1 MPFSI
6 STCFT
11 NKGTSEGPYD
21 IYSDIDGYDIPFLTN
36 VLSTDLFGENC
47 PYIINNV
54 PDNTTSI
61 KIIDTSTD
69 CRVIIEIESNELCIT
84 CDISFDIYVR
94 EGIGKITAGNLTG
107 SCENQITD
115 YKISWYG
122 PNSDEDIAFT
132 SGFGNEFGPYDLT
145 HPLTGTSSPTAISG
159 IYKPVIDIIK
169 INGLDFTK
177 DGGNG
182 TIQSELDCFETT
194 TVEVF
199 PFTCDNGTEVGDY
212 THRVN
217 FNASFGVTPLTLK
230 STFKLDSTINYFA
243 WRFQGF
249 TVPDTLKITFYGDA
263 YSEPIILE
271 FYTVGSGLPGFDY
284 NSFPRLIDTNSPL
297 QKVTNLSNFVI
308 TDNDY
313 LLLEVIPNS
322 ANPQTNWDFYFT
334 CLTEFDC
341 EVCQDQYI
349 NDPYKIIS
357 SSITSTLL
365 SCDQV
370 QIRVNLSGCTLNDYR
385 LSDMYAYGGN
395 QYPRAFNFSS
405 NITYNQE
412 LFYERVRCQAS
423 AVGYPVACVPSN
435 NNIITFEKTVINN
448 VGVINMTFTDVN
460 DLNAYYTSYINRKNS
475 EINNIGNPWIDDPY
489 TINYYKRVLFRIPYT
504 IGNNLCGDGITE
516 LNFNIHFSSVPIS
529 GTTNGL
535 YTLTIPMPT
544 IQGGLLTFSECEINC
559 NSSLSSFVNQVNA
572 SSTGTTNNV
581 NFTNNNGSRFD
592 LPFSNVAR
600 LTKSTS
606 SSTSY
611 VMGTAYGVID
621 NRINQTLPVSGTTY
635 TLIPSLTGLTCD
647 LSDKGEIT
655 SDGNTIYV
663 ANYQLILTDPNNL
676 RSFEIRANRIINGV
690 RQTTNY
696 PILVLTYVDGVMT
709 FSDPDYVI

>member
-1 MPFSI
+1 MEFSI
-6 STCFT
+6 STCLT
-11 NKGTSEGPYD
+11 NKGTSQGPYD
-21 IYSDIDGYDIPFLTN
+21 IYSDIDGYNTPFLTN
-36 VLSTDLFGENC
+36 VSSTDLFGENC
-47 PYIINNV
+47 PHIINNV

-61 KIIDTSTD
+61 KIIDTSTN
-69 CRVIIEIESNELCIT
+69 CCVIIEIESNELCIT

-217 FNASFGVTPLTLK
+217 FNASFGVTQLTLK
-230 STFKLDSTINYFA
+230 STFKLNSTINYFA
-243 WRFQGF
+243 WKFRGF
-249 TVPDTLKITFYGDA
+249 TIPDTLKITFYGEA
-263 YSEPIILE
+263 YNEPIILE
-271 FYTVGSGLPGFDY
+271 FYTVGSELTNSNY
-284 NSFPRLIDTNSPL
+284 NTFPRLINTNTDL

-322 ANPQTNWDFYFT
+322 VNPQTNWDFYFT
-334 CLTEFDC
+334 CLTDFDC
-341 EVCQDQYI
+341 DLCHDQYI

-357 SSITSTLL
+357 SSIVITPQT
-365 SCDQV
+365 CDRV
-370 QIRVNLSGCTLNDYR
+370 RIRFDLSGCTLNDYAFTDIYKYAGSTGIR
-385 LSDMYAYGGN
+385 PFFLGSSLIFNSD
-395 QYPRAFNFSS
+395 
-405 NITYNQE
+405 
-412 LFYERVRCQAS
+412 LFYEQTSCSSGGSGSSRLCS
-423 AVGYPVACVPSN
+423 LPN

-448 VGVINMTFTDVN
+448 AGVINMTFTDVN
-460 DLNAYYTSYINRKNS
+460 DLNAYYTSYINRKNIQ
-475 EINNIGNPWIDDPY
+475 INKTVNPWIDDPN
-489 TINYYKRVLFRIPYT
+489 TINYYKYLTLQIPNT
-504 IGNNLCGDGITE
+504 VGDNLCGDGVTYLE
-516 LNFNIHFSSVPIS
+516 FPVHLSSVPIS
-529 GTTNGL
+529 GATNGL

-544 IQGGLLTFSECEINC
+544 IQVGLLTFSECELFC
-559 NSSLSSFVNQVNA
+559 NSRLSNMVNTINT

-581 NFTNNNGSRFD
+581 SFTNNKGSRFT
-592 LPFSNVAR
+592 LPFNFINEFSISTRQALSGTIGSGYSSNE
-600 LTKSTS
+600 
-606 SSTSY
+606 
-611 VMGTAYGVID
+611 
-621 NRINQTLPVSGTTY
+621 RINQTLPVSGTTY

-647 LSDKGEIT
+647 ISDKGEVT
-655 SDGNTIYV
+655 SNGRLVRNSS
-663 ANYQLILTDPNNL
+663 YQVNLTDPNNL
-676 RSFEIRANRIINGV
+676 SSFEIRANEIINGV
-690 RQTTNY
+690 LQTTNY
-696 PILVLTYVDGVMT
+696 PILVLTYVNGVMT
-709 FSDPDYVI
+709 FSDPDYVV